1 MNMHRAPTI
10 TLHCTDYGRSMIIL
24 PCGRSQKMEDGIT
37 DFFTVRKIHLYTVSS
52 NKLCYMNC
60 EIKIKGQFINYAIL
74 SWDQFVL

>member
-10 TLHCTDYGRSMIIL
+10 TLHCTDN
-24 PCGRSQKMEDGIT
+24 GRSQKMEDGIT
-37 DFFTVRKIHLYTVSS
+37 DFFTVLKIHLYTVSS

-60 EIKIKGQFINYAIL
+60 EIKIKAQFINYAIL